1 MGSVQSDPIYLIDMP
16 ISVAAI
22 CRYPIKG
29 LSPEPLERVALTSGE
44 SLPQDRRFAIARAST
59 RFDPEQPKWLP
70 KTDFFMLMRD
80 EKLAQ
85 LRTRFYEQSGLLT
98 IERDGQMLL
107 RARITDNTER
117 DLINAFFA
125 GFLHDSPGGP
135 PRVVEAPG
143 HTFSDAKQKPNSTT
157 YKYISLVN
165 RASIGELEKVV
176 RVSVDPIRFRANL
189 YLKGAPAWAELGWV
203 GSEMM
208 VGGARLRIVSPITR
222 CAATAVNPATAERDL
237 DIPSILQREF
247 RHNHMGVYAEV
258 VVGGEVARD
267 DLMVPL

>member
-1 MGSVQSDPIYLIDMP
+1 MP

-98 IERDGQMLL
+98 IERDGQMQIG
-107 RARITDNTER
+107 RA
-117 DLINAFFA
+117 
-125 GFLHDSPGGP
+125 H
-135 PRVVEAPG
+135 V
-143 HTFSDAKQKPNSTT
+143 
-157 YKYISLVN
+157 
-165 RASIGELEKVV
+165 
-176 RVSVDPIRFRANL
+176 
-189 YLKGAPAWAELGWV
+189 
-203 GSEMM
+203 
-208 VGGARLRIVSPITR
+208 
-222 CAATAVNPATAERDL
+222 
-237 DIPSILQREF
+237 
-247 RHNHMGVYAEV
+247 
-258 VVGGEVARD
+258 
-267 DLMVPL
+267 